1 MKQKILTLFVC
12 LLIAT
17 VASAQQKTIDVETPG
32 TLGRLL
38 GEGRM
43 ALESL
48 KVTGTLNGTDVRVLR
63 EMAGGN
69 ATGGATAGKL
79 ADLDLSEATFVKG
92 GDCYLKVREAFDAYT
107 EDNVVSSK
115 MFYGCGAL
123 RRVVIPNS
131 ARRVYNDSFSACPH
145 LQAIETVD
153 NRLFTSIDGV
163 LYRADSTLVY
173 RCPQGLRPEVVEL
186 REGVKQIYPSAY
198 RGVSSITEIR
208 LPATMQGIN
217 DMAFFGCPNIRVI
230 RFSAPNPPAM
240 ENAFDASVVA
250 NAQLIVPRGS
260 ADRYRSKNGW
270 KEFSHIV
277 EE

>member
-1 MKQKILTLFVC
+1 MKKKILLFMICV
-12 LLIAT
+12 L
-17 VASAQQKTIDVETPG
+17 ASIGAWAQQKTVDVETPG
-32 TLGRLL
+32 TLARQLGDGRLNV
-38 GEGRM
+38 
-43 ALESL
+43 ESL

-63 EMAGGN
+63 EMAGAN
-69 ATGGATAGKL
+69 ATGGGTAGKL
-79 ADLDLSEATFVKG
+79 ADLDLSEASFVKG
-92 GDCYLKVREAFDAYT
+92 GDCYLKVRENFDAYT

-123 RRVVIPNS
+123 RRVVIPNT

-145 LQAIETVD
+145 LQSIETVD

-173 RCPQGLRPEVVEL
+173 RCPQGKRPEVITL

-198 RGVSSITEIR
+198 RGVSSITELR
-208 LPATMQGIN
+208 LPATIQGIN

-230 RFSAPNPPAM
+230 RFAAPNPPAM

-250 NAQLIVPRGS
+250 NAQLVVPRGS